1 MGALGWLPLAG
12 DRICRVPGLVEV
24 GAHAG
29 GFFFFFFFFFCE
41 SGGSPLVGVPAA
53 SLISPAC
60 FAL

>member
-1 MGALGWLPLAG
+1 LGALGWLPLAG

-29 GFFFFFFFFFCE
+29 GFFFFFCE